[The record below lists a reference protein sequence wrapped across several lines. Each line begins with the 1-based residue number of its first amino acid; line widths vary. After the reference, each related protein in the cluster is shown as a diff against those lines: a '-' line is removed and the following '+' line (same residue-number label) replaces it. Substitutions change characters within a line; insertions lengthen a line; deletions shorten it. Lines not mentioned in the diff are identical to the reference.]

1 MTRYEELIKEM
12 NPKPVFNLKYYKN
25 NDQYSEGDVEDL
37 IIELIAANAEEDYVK
52 AIADHFHWS
61 TYYHLTHTR
70 RNILNWYPFKKEAN
84 VLEIGCG
91 LGAITNMLCERC
103 RKVTAVELSK
113 RRAAAT
119 LLRCR
124 ERENLEIIVGNLN
137 DIEFKEKF
145 DYITLIGV
153 LEYQGSYTDMAH
165 PYVDFLKK
173 IKALLKPNGKLLIAI
188 ENQYG
193 LKYWCGAR
201 EDHTGV
207 PFDGIN
213 QYNIGSGSG
222 RTFSRKYLERMI
234 RESGFL
240 HTFFYYPMPDY
251 KLPVVIYSQ
260 DYLPQDANMHNM
272 KCYYAPDKKTLI
284 ADEAALYKDILENN
298 AFEFMANSFL
308 VECSDATDIGEIT
321 FALLNDMRA
330 REYRMGTRFTKDG
343 KVEKFQ
349 LLDGIED
356 VHIQQILMNEKEM
369 SAEGL
374 DVLCSEFSEGRLS
387 VDYLTAPLAEKVLI
401 EACRAGEAE
410 RASQMFEMLWKEI
423 LKSSEQ
429 TDSEKNL
436 LYVLGIGTADSEKY
450 GPILRK
456 GYLDM
461 ILRNAVWENGRFRW
475 FDQEWMLENVP
486 AKFVFYRAL
495 AETYKSFSD
504 IDEYLPF
511 EKVAKDFGLIPI
523 LKELKQLEELFGMS
537 ILDMDAY
544 QERMAFC
551 NPKRESFVENIARI
565 GG

>member
-1 MTRYEELIKEM
+1 MTRYEALIEEM

-25 NDQYSEGDVEDL
+25 NDRYSEGDVEDL
-37 IIELIAANAEEDYVK
+37 MIELIVANAPEDYVK
-52 AIADHFHWS
+52 AISSQFHWS

-70 RNILNWYPFKKEAN
+70 RNILNWYPFEKGAD

-103 RKVTAVELSK
+103 KNVTAVELSK
-113 RRAAAT
+113 RRAAAA

-124 ERENLEIIVGNLN
+124 EQENLEIIVGNLN
-137 DIEFKEKF
+137 DVEFEKKF
-145 DYITLIGV
+145 DYITLVGV
-153 LEYQGSYTDMAH
+153 LEYQGSYTDTAH

-173 IKALLKPNGKLLIAI
+173 IKGLLKPEGKLLIAI

-213 QYNIGSGSG
+213 QYGIGSGGG
-222 RTFSRKYLERMI
+222 RTFSRKCLEKMI

-251 KLPVVIYSQ
+251 KLPSVIYSQ
-260 DYLPQDANMHNM
+260 EYLPQDANMHNI

-284 ADEAALYKDILENN
+284 ADEAALYKDILENE

-308 VECSDATDIGEIT
+308 VECSDIPDIGRIT

-330 REYRMGTRFTKDG
+330 KPYRIGTRFTRVG
-343 KVEKFQ
+343 KVEKFP
-349 LLDGIED
+349 LLDEIGD
-356 VHIQQILMNEKEM
+356 AHLQQILENERAM
-369 SAEGL
+369 FAAGL
-374 DVLCSEFSEGRLS
+374 DVLCSDASEGRLS
-387 VDYLTAPLAEKVLI
+387 VDYLTAPLAEKVFV
-401 EACRAGEAE
+401 EACSADETELAY
-410 RASQMFEMLWKEI
+410 QMLKRLWEEI
-423 LKSSEQ
+423 LKSSEE
-429 TDSEKNL
+429 TEPEKNL
-436 LYVLGIGTADSEKY
+436 LYTLGIASPDSKNY
-450 GPILRK
+450 GSILKK

-461 ILRNAVWENGRFRW
+461 ILRNAVWKGDGFRW

-486 AKFVFYRAL
+486 AKFVFYRAV
-495 AETYKSFSD
+495 AEVYKSFPI
-504 IDEYLPF
+504 IDEHLPF
-511 EKVAKDFGLIPI
+511 TEVAKEFGIMQI

-537 ILDMDAY
+537 ILDVDAY
-544 QERMAFC
+544 QEKMAFC
-551 NPKRESFVENIARI
+551 NPKQEYFIENIKNI
-565 GG
+565 GR